1 MLLKIKISKL
11 LTAKMYSMKKFRIA
25 VDQYINSIENRWKS
39 LSYSRQRT
47 LTKFFLGIYVVLTVL
62 TITYI
67 WYETSNGNN
76 ILSISHIQGIPQS
89 IITKTHQD
97 E

>member
-1 MLLKIKISKL
+1 M
-11 LTAKMYSMKKFRIA
+11 
-25 VDQYINSIENRWKS
+25 
-39 LSYSRQRT
+39 
-47 LTKFFLGIYVVLTVL
+47 LTVL

-89 IITKTHQD
+89 IINKAHQN

>member
-1 MLLKIKISKL
+1 
-11 LTAKMYSMKKFRIA
+11 MKKLRIA
-25 VDQYINSIENRWKS
+25 VDRYIDLIENHWKS

-47 LTKFFLGIYVVLTVL
+47 LTKFFLGMYVMLTVL
-62 TITYI
+62 TIIYI
-67 WYETSNGNN
+67 WYEISNGNN

-89 IITKTHQD
+89 IINKTHQN

>member
-1 MLLKIKISKL
+1 MLSKIKISKL
-11 LTAKMYSMKKFRIA
+11 LTAKMYIMKKFRIA
-25 VDQYINSIENRWKS
+25 VDRYIDSIENHWKS
-39 LSYSRQRT
+39 LSNSRQRT
-47 LTKFFLGIYVVLTVL
+47 LTKFFLGIYVMLTVL

-89 IITKTHQD
+89 IITKAHQN

>member
-1 MLLKIKISKL
+1 MLSKIKISKL
-11 LTAKMYSMKKFRIA
+11 LTAKMYIMKKFRIA
-25 VDQYINSIENRWKS
+25 VDRYIDSIENRWKS
-39 LSYSRQRT
+39 LSSSRQRT
-47 LTKFFLGIYVVLTVL
+47 LTKFFLGIYVMLTVL

-67 WYETSNGNN
+67 WYETSNN

-89 IITKTHQD
+89 IINKAHQN

>member
-1 MLLKIKISKL
+1 MKKIKI
-11 LTAKMYSMKKFRIA
+11 A
-25 VDQYINSIENRWKS
+25 VDRYINSMENHWKS
-39 LSYSRQRT
+39 LSSSRQRT
-47 LTKFFLGIYVVLTVL
+47 LTKFFLGIHVLLTVL

-76 ILSISHIQGIPQS
+76 ILSISHIRGIPQS
-89 IITKTHQD
+89 IINKDHQN

>member
-1 MLLKIKISKL
+1 
-11 LTAKMYSMKKFRIA
+11 MKKFRIA
-25 VDQYINSIENRWKS
+25 VDGYIDSIENRWKS
-39 LSYSRQRT
+39 LSRSRQRT
-47 LTKFFLGIYVVLTVL
+47 LTKFFLGIYVMLTLL

-89 IITKTHQD
+89 IITKTHQN

>member
-1 MLLKIKISKL
+1 MLSKIKISKL
-11 LTAKMYSMKKFRIA
+11 LTAKMYIMKKFRIA
-25 VDQYINSIENRWKS
+25 VDQYIDSIENRWKS
-39 LSYSRQRT
+39 LSSSRQRT
-47 LTKFFLGIYVVLTVL
+47 LTKFFLGIYVMLTVL

-76 ILSISHIQGIPQS
+76 ILSISHIQGVPQS
-89 IITKTHQD
+89 IITKTHQN

>member
-1 MLLKIKISKL
+1 
-11 LTAKMYSMKKFRIA
+11 MKKFRIA
-25 VDQYINSIENRWKS
+25 VDRYIDSIENRWKS
-39 LSYSRQRT
+39 LSSSRQRT
-47 LTKFFLGIYVVLTVL
+47 LTKFFLGIYVMLTVL

-67 WYETSNGNN
+67 WYETSNN

-89 IITKTHQD
+89 IINKAHQN

>member
-1 MLLKIKISKL
+1 
-11 LTAKMYSMKKFRIA
+11 MKKFRIA
-25 VDQYINSIENRWKS
+25 VDRCIDSVENHWKS
-39 LSYSRQRT
+39 LSSSRQRT
-47 LTKFFLGIYVVLTVL
+47 LTKFFLGIYVLLTVL

-67 WYETSNGNN
+67 WYETSNGDN

-89 IITKTHQD
+89 IINKVHQN

>member
-1 MLLKIKISKL
+1 
-11 LTAKMYSMKKFRIA
+11 MKKFRIA
-25 VDQYINSIENRWKS
+25 VDRYIDSIENHWKS
-39 LSYSRQRT
+39 LSRSRQRT
-47 LTKFFLGIYVVLTVL
+47 LTKSFFGIYVMLTVL

-67 WYETSNGNN
+67 WYEMSNGNN

-89 IITKTHQD
+89 IITKNHQD

>member
-1 MLLKIKISKL
+1 
-11 LTAKMYSMKKFRIA
+11 MKKLRIA
-25 VDQYINSIENRWKS
+25 VDRYIDLIENHWKS

-47 LTKFFLGIYVVLTVL
+47 LTKFFLGMYVMLTVL

-67 WYETSNGNN
+67 WYEISNGNN

-89 IITKTHQD
+89 IINKAN
-97 E
+97 

>member
-1 MLLKIKISKL
+1 MLSKIKISKL
-11 LTAKMYSMKKFRIA
+11 LTAKMYIMKKLRIA
-25 VDQYINSIENRWKS
+25 VDRYIDSIENHWKS
-39 LSYSRQRT
+39 LSSSRQRT
-47 LTKFFLGIYVVLTVL
+47 LTKFFLGIYVMLTVL

-76 ILSISHIQGIPQS
+76 ILSISHIQGVPQS
-89 IITKTHQD
+89 IITKTHQN